1 MHFNIEKSL
10 EILERTPSVLE
21 VLLTGLSDEWI
32 RNNERENTW
41 SPYEIMGHLIH
52 GEKTDWIPR
61 AKIILSNAADKTFIP
76 FDRFAQQ
83 KDDKSIPIE
92 ELLKQFKKLRTEN
105 LKELIAFNL
114 SPDKLEKQGIHPDL
128 GKAKLKEL
136 LSTWVVHDLGHIAQI
151 SRVMAKQYKSEVGP
165 WKKYLGILKK

>member
-1 MHFNIEKSL
+1 MKYNINNA
-10 EILERTPSVLE
+10 LE
-21 VLLTGLSDEWI
+21 VLEQTPKTLHSFLGNLSNEWI
-32 RNNERENTW
+32 YSNEGENTW
-41 SPYEIMGHLIH
+41 SPFDIIGHLIH
-52 GEKTDWIPR
+52 GEKTDWIIR
-61 AKIILSNAADKTFIP
+61 LNIILSKSETKTFEP